1 MSRQNVNVNQKFTD
15 SDGFM
20 LTDIDTGKS
29 LMLIPC
35 DTAGNFSWTGVT
47 RAPLQRNAMQTTTTN
62 NQYSDL
68 EKPWISIPQEN
79 WSGGRGNDIFTKDT
93 TRYRDGKRAQAAFN
107 EVIYNTPLDY
117 YSTGFRKAETN
128 YPGSMKWQKIGS
140 GSTFY
145 IAVAVTPSA
154 SFNAGELYIHLR
166 RRGTPTTGLTVSLVN
181 NLTASRTT
189 YASHTYTTEEIT
201 DTLAEFVKFT
211 FSNVSLTS
219 GTTYY
224 IIVSSA
230 GATSESYWEVGT
242 NATGTSITKKST
254 NGTNWTNAGY
264 DLYYRIA
271 EAQSGYVC
279 KFFWYK
285 QIMFMIRQLPNG
297 TPKLYMNGLIAQA
310 SGGSAN
316 TISLS
321 GAGWATDKWKGAR
334 IGIVYGHASEGH
346 VSNWRTIT
354 GNNNFTITV
363 DKDWDYTYPSNECQF
378 LIVDTPIWTEVTGHG
393 LTASVTDIHVV
404 RDVVYFAQGDYV
416 NARKMRWY
424 NGSFQWQDMGL
435 KACFFQSVRDSNGM
449 MMYRGLNN
457 YLNKYRMV
465 DRARLLD
472 WQSSA
477 TTWTTITDALTT
489 KEPEDK
495 SVSNTVVTV
504 THEPHPE
511 ETKTHSVTK
520 EITDSSDNSVD
531 TTVNAT
537 ATTKLG
543 DQTESIVTT
552 ETTQGQTESTSGT
565 ETTTTTTAD
574 TTKTVD
580 ERKIASPSSETINTT
595 TETTIGDVTVT
606 NTESVSNA
614 TSIATVISGYDKQTT
629 TTKTSTTTT
638 HIVGDLPLR
647 TSILTESKDF
657 GMADFDAKHY
667 TVTIGNFTSDNN
679 TGTLVVTLQESED
692 NVAFDSVQSVTCYGT
707 GVWHIFAHCKYP
719 YRRFIITATGTN
731 TIVNNIAITTSSAFH
746 FEDPVFLLDNF
757 GKITKL
763 FEYGAEMYKSL
774 WIFQEGMV
782 SSINKVDGTI
792 DTYTLDKINLDEL
805 QTTADE
811 WNGSAVNSTDVYLTF
826 AWLNGWQRYYNT
838 QLEGKGPDHD
848 EGLPFNRQ
856 GRVTQIVSYP
866 SNVFISIDGEDGYS
880 CVMQFNQSGWHE
892 IYRAPNA
899 GEEIKDM
906 AFQPIYGKRPDRLWI
921 QVGDDVIWLAMP
933 SKILYAIQDPNA
945 EYTHESV
952 LVSSWL
958 TAGMTDVEKLW
969 ESLKIMADYLKEDE
983 CWVEA
988 DYQVDEETVW
998 HPIENLYI
1006 TSPSQK
1012 EHFSEITSVNGK
1024 KLRYRLR
1031 LQTTDYHK
1039 TPKVNVVVIEA
1050 VGRVDIKQSYTFYFR
1065 NIKYKRDLVGEFE
1078 DVEPLEVQNMLD
1090 DWANRLRKLRLNS
1103 RWKIYDDKIVYL
1115 DAVQTSVLN
1124 ELSEGYI
1131 AQISLNEL

>member
-47 RAPLQRNAMQTTTTN
+47 RAPLQRNAMQTTNTN

-79 WSGGRGNDIFTKDT
+79 WSGGRGNEIFTKDT

-128 YPGSMKWQKIGS
+128 YPGSMRWQKIGS

-145 IAVAVTPSA
+145 IAVAVTPSE
-154 SFNAGELYIHLR
+154 SFDAGELYIHLR
-166 RRGTPTTGLTVSLVN
+166 RRGTPTTGLTVSLVDE
-181 NLTASRTT
+181 LSDEPTV

-201 DTLAEFVKFT
+201 DTLAEYAKFT
-211 FSNVSLTS
+211 FGNVPLTA

-224 IIVSSA
+224 IVAHSA
-230 GATSESYWEVGT
+230 GATSENYWEVGT
-242 NATGTSITKKST
+242 NATGTNVTKKST
-254 NGTNWTNAGY
+254 DSVNWTNASY
-264 DLYYRIA
+264 DLYYRLA
-271 EAQSGYVC
+271 EAQSGYTS

-285 QIMFMIRQLPNG
+285 QIMFMIRQKPNG
-297 TPKLYMNGLIAQA
+297 EPSLWMNGMIAQA
-310 SGGSAN
+310 SGGTAN

-321 GAGWATDKWKGAR
+321 GAGWTTDMWKGAR
-334 IGIVYGHASEGH
+334 IGITYGHASEGQI
-346 VSNWRTIT
+346 SNWRTIT
-354 GNNNFTITV
+354 GNDSFTITV
-363 DKDWDYTYPSNECQF
+363 DEDWDYTYPSNECQF
-378 LIVDTPIWTEVTGHG
+378 LIVDTPIWIEITGHG
-393 LTASVTDIHVV
+393 LTSAVTDIHVI

-416 NARKMRWY
+416 NARKMRWSDGAFEY
-424 NGSFQWQDMGL
+424 QDMGL
-435 KACFFQSVRDSNGM
+435 KASFFQSVRDSVGM
-449 MMYRGLNN
+449 MMYRGMNN
-457 YLNKYRMV
+457 YQNKYRMV

-472 WQSSA
+472 WQSTA
-477 TTWTTITDALTT
+477 TEWDTITDAITT

-495 SVSNTVVTV
+495 SVSNTVTTV

-511 ETKTHSVTK
+511 QTVT
-520 EITDSSDNSVD
+520 
-531 TTVNAT
+531 NATT
-537 ATTKLG
+537 ATTTIG
-543 DQTESIVTT
+543 
-552 ETTQGQTESTSGT
+552 GQTSSII
-565 ETTTTTTAD
+565 TTTTDGGTT
-574 TTKTVD
+574 TRTVD
-580 ERKIASPSSETINTT
+580 TRKVASPSSETINTST
-595 TETTIGDVTVT
+595 TTTIGDETVT
-606 NTESVSNA
+606 NSESVSNA
-614 TSIATVISGYDKQTT
+614 TSVSVAINGNDKQTT

-638 HIVGDLPLR
+638 HRVGDIPLR

-657 GMADFDAKHY
+657 GIADFDAVHY
-667 TVTIGNFTSDNN
+667 EINIDDFTSDNN
-679 TGTLVVTLQESED
+679 TGALVVTLQESED
-692 NVAFDSVQSVTCYGT
+692 DVAFTSVQSVTCYGE
-707 GVWHIFAHCKYP
+707 GLWHLFAHCKYP

-731 TIVNNIAITTSSAFH
+731 TVVNNIAITTSSAFH

-763 FEYGAEMYKSL
+763 FEYGAEMTKSL

-792 DTYTLDKINLDEL
+792 DTYTHDRVNLDEL

-848 EGLPFNRQ
+848 EGLPFDRQ

-866 SNVFISIDGEDGYS
+866 SNVFISIDGEDGFS

-969 ESLKIMADYLKEDE
+969 ESLKIMADFLKEGE

-1006 TSPSQK
+1006 VSPSQK
-1012 EHFSEITSVNGK
+1012 ELFSEITSVNGK

>member
-47 RAPLQRNAMQTTTTN
+47 RAPLQRNAMQTTNTN

-79 WSGGRGNDIFTKDT
+79 WSGGRGNEIFTKDT

-128 YPGSMKWQKIGS
+128 YPGSMRWQKIGS

-145 IAVAVTPSA
+145 IAIAVTPDE
-154 SFNAGELYIHLR
+154 SFDAGELYIHLR
-166 RRGTPTTGLTVSLVN
+166 RRGTPTTGLTVSLVDE
-181 NLTASRTT
+181 LSDEPTV

-201 DTLAEFVKFT
+201 DTLAEYAKFT
-211 FSNVSLTS
+211 FGNVPLTAE
-219 GTTYY
+219 TTYY
-224 IIVSSA
+224 IVAHSA
-230 GATSESYWEVGT
+230 GAISENYWEVGT
-242 NATGTSITKKST
+242 NATGTNVTKKST
-254 NGTNWTNAGY
+254 DSVNWTNASY
-264 DLYYRIA
+264 DLYYRLA
-271 EAQSGYVC
+271 EAQSGYTS

-285 QIMFMIRQLPNG
+285 QIMFMIRQKPNG
-297 TPKLYMNGLIAQA
+297 EPSLWMNGMIAQA
-310 SGGSAN
+310 SGGTAN

-321 GAGWATDKWKGAR
+321 GAGWTTDMWKGAR
-334 IGIVYGHASEGH
+334 IGITYGHASEGQI
-346 VSNWRTIT
+346 SNWRTIT
-354 GNNNFTITV
+354 GNDSFTITV
-363 DKDWDYTYPSNECQF
+363 DEDWDYTYPSNECQF
-378 LIVDTPIWTEVTGHG
+378 LIVDTPIWIEITGHG
-393 LTASVTDIHVV
+393 LTSAVTDIHVI

-416 NARKMRWY
+416 NARKMRWAD
-424 NGSFQWQDMGL
+424 GAFEWQDMGL
-435 KACFFQSVRDSNGM
+435 KASFFQSVRDSVGM
-449 MMYRGLNN
+449 MMYRGMNN
-457 YLNKYRMV
+457 YQNKYRMV

-472 WQSSA
+472 WQSTA
-477 TTWTTITDALTT
+477 TEWDTITDAITT

-495 SVSNTVVTV
+495 SVSNTVTTV

-511 ETKTHSVTK
+511 QTVT
-520 EITDSSDNSVD
+520 
-531 TTVNAT
+531 NATT
-537 ATTKLG
+537 ATTTIG
-543 DQTESIVTT
+543 
-552 ETTQGQTESTSGT
+552 GQTSSII
-565 ETTTTTTAD
+565 TTTTDGGTT
-574 TTKTVD
+574 TRTVD
-580 ERKIASPSSETINTT
+580 TRKVASPSSETINTST
-595 TETTIGDVTVT
+595 TTTIGDETVT
-606 NTESVSNA
+606 NSESVSNA
-614 TSIATVISGYDKQTT
+614 TSVSVAINGNDKQTT

-638 HIVGDLPLR
+638 HRVGDIPLR
-647 TSILTESKDF
+647 TSVLTESKDF
-657 GMADFDAKHY
+657 GIADFDAVHY
-667 TVTIGNFTSDNN
+667 EINIDDFTSDNN
-679 TGTLVVTLQESED
+679 TGALVVTLQESED
-692 NVAFDSVQSVTCYGT
+692 DVAFTSVQSVTCYGE
-707 GVWHIFAHCKYP
+707 GLWHLFAHCKYP

-731 TIVNNIAITTSSAFH
+731 TVVNNIAITTSSAFH

-763 FEYGAEMYKSL
+763 FEYGAEMTKSL

-792 DTYTLDKINLDEL
+792 DTYTHDRVNLDEL

-848 EGLPFNRQ
+848 EGLPFDRQ

-866 SNVFISIDGEDGYS
+866 SNVFISIDGEDGFS

-969 ESLKIMADYLKEDE
+969 ESLKIMADFLKEGE

-1006 TSPSQK
+1006 VSPSQK
-1012 EHFSEITSVNGK
+1012 ELFSEITSVNGK